1 MSDSGTISEEAIIQN
16 FPALNI
22 RENHERPE
30 AMEGEPIMM
39 GGLSPPRVMQV
50 LDALI
55 QMGGNNHKYSS
66 SSVLDYCVP
75 NVSDKVIKIIIS
87 YIDYVNTY
95 IWKK

>member
-1 MSDSGTISEEAIIQN
+1 
-16 FPALNI
+16 
-22 RENHERPE
+22 
-30 AMEGEPIMM
+30 
-39 GGLSPPRVMQV
+39 MQV